1 MKKLTT
7 FLLSGALIL
16 GVQGVGIAKS
26 CPSQKEVKE
35 KIKQL
40 VPRDFKVE
48 NIKELS
54 QIKGLCQVVIKMG
67 IKPVVF
73 YTDKKADYILVGNLL
88 DLKAQRNLTAE
99 ETQKY
104 AKLDKGTLKKLEE
117 HVNIVY
123 NKKAKKYI
131 YFVSDPDCPF
141 CKKAE
146 PILKE
151 WADKNNV
158 ALKVILFPLPIHP
171 QAKDKA
177 VALIC
182 DKKGLEHVHNNYKS
196 KNLCEKG
203 KKAVEKNIKFMNE
216 LGVSGTPTLIGMN
229 GNVIQGLPRSERDLD
244 SLID

>member
-1 MKKLTT
+1 MA
-7 FLLSGALIL
+7 GALAL
-16 GVQGVGIAKS
+16 GAQGLANAKA
-26 CPSQKEVKE
+26 CPSEKEIKEKVKE
-35 KIKQL
+35 L
-40 VPRDFKVE
+40 VPRNFQVAD
-48 NIKELS
+48 IKELS
-54 QIKGLCQVVIKMG
+54 QVKGLCQVVIKMG

-88 DLKAQRNLTAE
+88 DLKEKKNLTAE

-104 AKLDKGTLKKLEE
+104 AKLDKATLRKLEK

-123 NKKAKKYI
+123 NGKAKKYI
-131 YFVSDPDCPF
+131 YFISDPDCPF

-146 PILKE
+146 PVLKE

-182 DKKGLEHVHNNYKS
+182 DKKGLEDVHNNYTS
-196 KNLCEKG
+196 KNMCEKG
-203 KKAVEKNIKFMNE
+203 KKAVEANLKFLNE

-229 GNVIQGLPRSERDLD
+229 GNVIQGLPRSESELD
-244 SLID
+244 SLVD